1 MPRKRNFG
9 WQRKEINMFGQKKN
23 KNMIEING
31 RTINV
36 SGNNIRIA
44 NNHVYVDGKIVD
56 NLDGPSI
63 TIVIEGT
70 VENLETEYDVE
81 FNGNCGNITCDTL
94 TVNGNVNG
102 DIDAHCISVSGD
114 IHGNVDVVSMNI
126 NGDIHGSVDAESIS
140 KN

>member
-1 MPRKRNFG
+1 MPRKQAFG
-9 WQRKEINMFGQKKN
+9 WQRKEINMFGRKKN
-23 KNMIEING
+23 KNTIEING

-56 NLDGPSI
+56 NLDGPST

-70 VENLETEYDVE
+70 VENIETEYDIE
-81 FNGNCGNITCDTL
+81 LNGNCGNITCDTL

-102 DIDAHCISVSGD
+102 DIDANCINVSGD

-126 NGDIHGSVDAESIS
+126 DGDIHGKVDAETIS

>member
-1 MPRKRNFG
+1 MFGFKRN
-9 WQRKEINMFGQKKN
+9 KN
-23 KNMIEING
+23 TVSING
-31 RTINV
+31 KTINV

-56 NLDGPSI
+56 NLDGPNV

-70 VENLETEYDVE
+70 VEHVETEYDVSVH
-81 FNGNCGNITCDTL
+81 GNCGNITCDTL

-102 DIDAHCISVSGD
+102 DIDANCINVSGDIYGNVDAVSMNIDGD
-114 IHGNVDVVSMNI
+114 IHGNVD
-126 NGDIHGSVDAESIS
+126 AETIL

>member
-1 MPRKRNFG
+1 MDERKT
-9 WQRKEINMFGQKKN
+9 KN
-23 KNMIEING
+23 TIEING

-56 NLDGPSI
+56 NLDGPNI

-70 VENLETEYDVE
+70 VEHVETEYDVSVQ
-81 FNGNCGNITCDTL
+81 GKCKNITCDIL

-102 DIDAHCISVSGD
+102 DIDANCINVSGD

-126 NGDIHGSVDAESIS
+126 DGDIHGSVHAETIS
-140 KN
+140 KD

>member
-1 MPRKRNFG
+1 
-9 WQRKEINMFGQKKN
+9 MFGRKKN

-63 TIVIEGT
+63 TIVVEGT
-70 VENLETEYDVE
+70 VENLETEYDIE
-81 FNGNCGNITCDTL
+81 LNGNCGNITCDTL
-94 TVNGNVNG
+94 TVNGNING
-102 DIDAHCISVSGD
+102 DIDAQCINVSGD

-126 NGDIHGSVDAESIS
+126 YGDIHGKVDVETIS
-140 KN
+140 KD